1 MQQQK
6 QQQHVTNDGDG
17 IVTSSPLPP
26 LPPLDTNI
34 TTTEG
39 GGNSESTGVAAAAEA
54 AATTFGNPSISNTVN
69 DVSNNH
75 PLPANPSINTAAA
88 SSAFAPSSNN
98 GLHYESEHN
107 HQLELLSQNPPPLP
121 QQLPSPLLVNQPP
134 PPPPSQYSYSH
145 YSQYPYNVPM
155 EHQQQQYHYP
165 LQQLHYPSYPPPPQ
179 QQPIITNNNNNQP
192 PINTDRPTYTFS
204 IPTQDT
210 QSLSN
215 RQCYIRTHLIEL
227 FIANEMDVQSRPTKG
242 KQKIY
247 CGQVGIRCAYCV
259 AAAAGG
265 GGTGDDGNDNDGGG
279 DDTSHYPNDWTL
291 NAKTVAPS
299 VGGDNTTSRQRQPPP
314 PPPPRAERAIC
325 YPQSISRIYQT
336 VADMQRR
343 HFEKCPYIPVVV
355 MGTYKSLKSTR
366 PRGENNPA
374 HYWESSAR
382 EIGLIDSDGSS
393 SGSGSSE
400 EKVGI
405 KGIVVDM
412 ERFSLQRKNVE
423 SVVVAPPPDAATT
436 TLGDGNSGNAAATAQ
451 EFDDNDRDYNDA
463 VVKSRATKRFR
474 STKEQEETI
483 KSSVNYTA
491 TSSQLQQ
498 RQPQHQEDAPPQSSN
513 TSSVSDAHLLASMRD
528 GASSVPPPLNGVN

>member
-1 MQQQK
+1 MQ
-6 QQQHVTNDGDG
+6 QQQHVTNDGDA
-17 IVTSSPLPP
+17 IATSSPLPP
-26 LPPLDTNI
+26 LPPLDANI

-39 GGNSESTGVAAAAEA
+39 RGNRESTGAAAEA
-54 AATTFGNPSISNTVN
+54 AATFDNSSSNTVN
-69 DVSNNH
+69 ASNNP
-75 PLPANPSINTAAA
+75 PLPALPSINAADA
-88 SSAFAPSSNN
+88 SAFVPSSNNN
-98 GLHYESEHN
+98 GLHYESEQQHH
-107 HQLELLSQNPPPLP
+107 HQLELSQNPPPLP
-121 QQLPSPLLVNQPP
+121 QLPPPLPGNQPL
-134 PPPPSQYSYSH
+134 PPSQYSYSH
-145 YSQYPYNVPM
+145 YSQYPYSAPPT

-165 LQQLHYPSYPPPPQ
+165 PQHHQQQLQYPSYPPPPPPP
-179 QQPIITNNNNNQP
+179 QQPIITTNNNNNQP

-227 FIANEMDVQSRPTKG
+227 FIANEEDVQSRPTKG

-259 AAAAGG
+259 GAG
-265 GGTGDDGNDNDGGG
+265 TGNDNDGNNDNGSDGG
-279 DDTSHYPNDWTL
+279 DDTSYHPHDWTL
-291 NAKTVAPS
+291 NKAKIEAPIA
-299 VGGDNTTSRQRQPPP
+299 GDNTTSRQRQPPP

-382 EIGLIDSDGSS
+382 EIGLIDSG
-393 SGSGSSE
+393 GE

-423 SVVVAPPPDAATT
+423 SLVVVAPTDAAT
-436 TLGDGNSGNAAATAQ
+436 LGNTSTTAQ
-451 EFDDNDRDYNDA
+451 EVDDNGKDYNDT
-463 VVKSRATKRFR
+463 VEQQPRATKRSR

-483 KSSVNYTA
+483 KSSLKYTA
-491 TSSQLQQ
+491 TSTQVQ
-498 RQPQHQEDAPPQSSN
+498 QHQPQSSSN
-513 TSSVSDAHLLASMRD
+513 ASSVSDAHLLASMRD
-528 GASSVPPPLNGVN
+528 GASSVTPH